1 MEEILKMY
9 GFTQVDNSETWV
21 KGEWTIRVED
31 DRVEAFSNTYYTF
44 ENRDKILDILN
55 DINLIDLEH

>member
-21 KGEWTIRVED
+21 KGEWTIRLED
-31 DRVEAFSNTYYTF
+31 DRVEAISNTYYTF